1 MNITDPIQNFECL
14 RFSFALQEQEYHL
27 VSTLQYQ
34 LILLC
39 ALYLTSLCMEHLTV
53 IGFDNFIP
61 YNNQMLAVCGTQMFL
76 GSDYSWIK
84 SHDYGAFDM
93 REMMIEKPL
102 L

>member
-1 MNITDPIQNFECL
+1 M
-14 RFSFALQEQEYHL
+14 
-27 VSTLQYQ
+27 
-34 LILLC
+34 
-39 ALYLTSLCMEHLTV
+39 